1 MAKKRKGERPDGLIQ
16 VALDVGH
23 WPDGRRKRKYF
34 YGHTRAEANA
44 KKLAYKTYVQ
54 VGSIDREKITVGE
67 WVTIFKDTYRQGIDE
82 AYLKGDD
89 RPYDRLIEALGDMR
103 MKVVTESDLQA
114 VLNQTKGMSFSTC
127 DKYRQAACSG
137 AQSKTA
143 SSTMTQPTTCGCR
156 HIPRAATGHW
166 RHGKFRISSPIGM
179 NRASMR
185 ASG

>member
-1 MAKKRKGERPDGLIQ
+1 MAKKKRKGERPDGLIQ

-54 VGSIDREKITVGE
+54 NGSIDREKITVGE
-67 WVTIFKDTYRQGIDE
+67 WVTIFKDTYRENIDE

-89 RPYDRLIEALGDMR
+89 VPYDRLIAALGDMR

-114 VLNQTKGMSFSTC
+114 ALNTKIKPCIIES
-127 DKYRQAACSG
+127 RQPSARRNLFDIIQAR
-137 AQSKTA
+137 
-143 SSTMTQPTTCGCR
+143 MPN
-156 HIPRAATGHW
+156 
-166 RHGKFRISSPIGM
+166 RIQAFLHLP
-179 NRASMR
+179 
-185 ASG
+185 